1 MKRICPVG
9 MRISVDMLLW
19 PLIAAEVHGESS
31 HTGRTITTRNGAS
44 ECSEEESAWRTAWS
58 MSSGS
63 YSGFAIQEE
72 VHRYA
77 KESRIAP
84 K

>member
-44 ECSEEESAWRTAWS
+44 ECSEEESAWRTA
-58 MSSGS
+58 
-63 YSGFAIQEE
+63 
-72 VHRYA
+72 
-77 KESRIAP
+77 
-84 K
+84 